1 MSLSKEQ
8 ELGFIQIELR
18 VTLQRAIELIDDL
31 NLKSNEIKNKKLQ
44 SNLKSVYAV
53 LDKETKKYN
62 DLFAVTE
69 KGTKA
74 FYDIVVANNLLVMR
88 NNLIE
93 KNLIN
98 KAVLANEINP
108 KALEGILN
116 KILKENDKI

>member
-1 MSLSKEQ
+1 MSLTKEQ
-8 ELGFIQIELR
+8 QLGFNQIELR
-18 VTLQRAIELIDDL
+18 VILQRAIELIDDL
-31 NLKSNEIKNKKLQ
+31 NYSSKEIKNLKLK
-44 SNLKSVYAV
+44 SNLKSIYCI

-62 DLFAVTE
+62 DLFEATAE
-69 KGTKA
+69 GTTA
-74 FYDIVVANNLLVMR
+74 FYDVVVANTLLVMR
-88 NNLIE
+88 NNLID